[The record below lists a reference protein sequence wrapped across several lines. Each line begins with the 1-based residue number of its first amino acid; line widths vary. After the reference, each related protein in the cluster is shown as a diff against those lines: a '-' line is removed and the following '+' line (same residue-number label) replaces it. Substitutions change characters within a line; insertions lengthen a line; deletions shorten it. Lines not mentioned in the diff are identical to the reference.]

1 MTKPRI
7 KPPKLS
13 PHVFKMHETVKKETA
28 FLVVVKEPK
37 ELWLFEDLASEFRNL
52 VISSGIEV
60 REATLV
66 KLIKP
71 NPSLYIG
78 KGKVEELRVKRE
90 ESGADVVIFNA
101 NLNFTQQRNL
111 EEILG
116 IKVIDR
122 TQLILD
128 IFAKHARSQE
138 GILQVELAQLKY
150 LLPRLRG
157 KGIALSR
164 LGGGIGTRGPGE
176 KKLEVDR
183 RKISDRIT
191 HLKKDLE
198 NVQQHHNIMRKKR
211 DKAKEYMCSLVGYTN
226 AGKTTLFNVL
236 TESKQTESSALF
248 TTLDTVTRKFPLEG
262 KSGVIL
268 SDTVGFIYN
277 LPPNL
282 IESFKTT
289 LDELQYSDVLLQLVD
304 ASSKNFLQLKEAVDQ
319 ILVDLKLD
327 SKPLVTVF
335 NKIDK
340 ISPREVEFLK
350 KDYPQGVFISAKSKL
365 GIDQLKQAIS
375 VNIFKDTIKVVARV
389 PFNHMEIVNYL
400 HKNCEVIKSS
410 YEDKE
415 VVYWL
420 RLKKDKL
427 DYIKKQGIKIR
438 EVRG

>member
-1 MTKPRI
+1 
-7 KPPKLS
+7 
-13 PHVFKMHETVKKETA
+13 MHETVKKERA
-28 FLVVVKEPK
+28 LLVVVKEPK
-37 ELWLFEDLASEFRNL
+37 ELWSFDDLASEFKNL
-52 VISSGIEV
+52 VLSSGIEV
-60 REATLV
+60 SEVVLV

-78 KGKVEELRVKRE
+78 KGKVDEIAQIVA
-90 ESGADVVIFNA
+90 ESDINVVIVNN

-111 EEILG
+111 EEILTV
-116 IKVIDR
+116 KVIDR

-128 IFAKHARSQE
+128 IFARHASSQE
-138 GILQVELAQLKY
+138 GVLQVELAQLQY

-157 KGIALSR
+157 KGIVLSR

-183 RKISDRIT
+183 RKISDRIAR
-191 HLKKDLE
+191 LKKELK
-198 NVQQHHNIMRKKR
+198 NLKQHHEVMRKRR

-236 TESKQTESSALF
+236 AESKQAESPSLF

-262 KSGVIL
+262 KPEVVL

-277 LPPNL
+277 LPPHL

-289 LDELQYSDVLLQLVD
+289 LDELQYADILLHLVD
-304 ASSKNFLQLKEAVDQ
+304 ASSKNLLQVKKAVDQ

-327 SKPLVTVF
+327 PKPVITVF

-340 ISPREVEFLK
+340 ISPSDLKFLK
-350 KDYPQGVFISAKSKL
+350 SDYPEGIFISAKSNSGL
-365 GIDQLKQAIS
+365 DRLKQEILSNIS
-375 VNIFKDTIKVVARV
+375 KDTLEVIVKV
-389 PFNHMEIVNYL
+389 PFANMNIINYL
-400 HKNCEVIKSS
+400 HSNCEVLKNTC
-410 YEDKE
+410 DQKE
-415 VVYWL
+415 AVYWL

-427 DYIKKQGIKIR
+427 AYIKKQGLVVK
-438 EVRG
+438 EV